1 MNYKKSLL
9 SLVTIMALGNMAV
22 ADDAATYLPLSS
34 TTTDSVW
41 TLFGVNGFSNGVA
54 SSVSTGSSSFTA
66 GLTELADTVVT
77 DEMATAGLSS
87 GGNLASLQALA
98 TDTAMTSLSV
108 GVDLTGT
115 AYEATEA
122 VRSMYMKVGTNT
134 PNVKFNYK
142 ASLEGKAIQ
151 ILRNGIL
158 YSATISQSSTWLN
171 ALTATLGTGATV
183 AVTDQIKTVTGV
195 LDFNMT
201 NNPVEA
207 KYYDASTHLQATGAT
222 ASFYHFN
229 ALTQQWEVNQKGAPA
244 AAQDFTSFTAG
255 KAYWGRAD
263 RVDAL
268 GSLNPDQDGA
278 TGLILGQA
286 TALSNIPDPA
296 MYQDESNVSTLT
308 AGWNMLS
315 FDEHKP
321 YIRHAATGLT
331 LTGVANGDM
340 LVITDD
346 SGLNSIQTD
355 VIAGAG
361 NHTDA
366 IAINAKIESAKLLG
380 TLPQTF
386 HIKVFQG
393 SAAGTMVLLSDR
405 KFSVATATGGG
416 AIGVKT
422 LRNLNPFVNGV
433 PLTAVA
439 DLNATTVA
447 GNKATSAY
455 GEYTTI
461 VQALTGAGTSSA
473 ILTSNAADATGAK
486 LKFTDT
492 TNGSATANILTAIG
506 TAETNIEGIAAAPT
520 ATQIDT
526 NFDGTA
532 DMLIVAHSEPY
543 TLEDNTYTRVF
554 ARVGAVDGNVT
565 VSGTAAT
572 VVSSGATAATL
583 AGNIHAVAA
592 TSHIDANA
600 TTVTATE
607 TVSKIVAVTN
617 ISSSFDIKDTPH
629 GSVDVISASITT
641 TDFAKGAVGGVYS
654 LDGVARLP
662 LIQHSFVSPQMSR
675 TYIGAAPTGTLDTN
689 VTINGS
695 TSTIT
700 APALGTTAATR
711 LAYFDALVAGI
722 NTKIQTTLGVHGS
735 ASHNFNVTTDNTD
748 VNITVAG
755 VGITVFDLNNT
766 VSGSGL
772 TVSAND
778 INTATALK
786 LGIGSS
792 YLGDLVA
799 DLKTNPVASPNYA
812 TYGPLY
818 TLRNSGTG
826 YDVRAI
832 LKATTELDTNT
843 SSAIAWDS
851 IDITRHE
858 SEWFLNNE
866 FNLFNINHNA
876 GYWVYLENKSADTVS
891 IVSATF
897 TPSAYT
903 YYFSNAAGL
912 VTTNIMNS
920 GQISVTI
927 TGLDDTVASSAY
939 LSIGAE
945 DIALTRSGTTNVFTA
960 DVSTYALASFIQDQT
975 GPITVAVRAVNGKGQ
990 AVSADSVV
998 TIDYQ
1003 APVMTTP
1010 VASGGTSITLGAT
1023 GSPSNFYV
1031 FSNYIP
1037 EVQSARTTAI
1047 VKTLPATASAATFN
1061 ACSEFTFGTTN
1072 ILRIVAADGALNS
1085 SNVSDAKEVI
1095 YASMLRGATVLTHTQ
1110 GVGLKSQIGNVYSTA
1125 CVNTATQ
1132 TLPSENA
1139 GVSLAALATGATAR
1153 MSFTPIA
1160 NANFTQDVAWTANYE
1175 ITAGAG
1181 AVVQI
1186 QNVVAYAGDTFFV
1199 EYNGA
1204 IYRGTFPATQLAA
1217 DASIAAP
1224 IDLTAITGTVNTSLV
1239 P

>member
-34 TTTDSVW
+34 TVTDSVW

-54 SSVSTGSSSFTA
+54 STVSTSSSSFSA
-66 GLTELADTVVT
+66 GLTELEDTVVT

-87 GGNLASLQALA
+87 GGNLASLQALLPA
-98 TDTAMTSLSV
+98 TSPVIASLSV

-122 VRSMYMKVGTNT
+122 VRSIYMKVGSST

-151 ILRNGIL
+151 ILLNGTL
-158 YSATISQSSTWLN
+158 YSATITESSTWAN
-171 ALTATLGTGATV
+171 ALTATLGSGAV
-183 AVTDQIKTVTGV
+183 VTATDKVKTVTGV

-207 KYYDASTHLQATGAT
+207 KYFDASTHLLATGAT

-229 ALTQQWEVNQKGAPA
+229 ALTQQWEVNQKGAPT

-268 GSLNPDQDGA
+268 GGLNPDQDGA
-278 TGLILGQA
+278 TGLILGTVA
-286 TALSNIPDPA
+286 ELSGIPDPA

-315 FDEHKP
+315 FDDHKP
-321 YIRHAATGLT
+321 YIRHAATGLV
-331 LTGVANGDM
+331 LTAVANTDKFI
-340 LVITDD
+340 ITDD
-346 SGLNSIQTD
+346 SGLNSITTAA
-355 VIAGAG
+355 IAAAG

-366 IAINAKIESAKLLG
+366 IAINKAIESAKLLG

-386 HIKVFQG
+386 NIKVFQG
-393 SAAGTMVLLSDR
+393 SAAGTMVFISDR
-405 KFSVATATGGG
+405 KFSVSTADIGGG
-416 AIGVKT
+416 VGVTT
-422 LRNLNPFVNGV
+422 LNAGNPFVNGV
-433 PLTAVA
+433 QAAVV
-439 DLNATTVA
+439 DLNATSA
-447 GNKATSAY
+447 LGYKATSAY
-455 GEYTTI
+455 GEYATI
-461 VQALTGAGTSSA
+461 VQTFTGAGTSSA
-473 ILTSNAADATGAK
+473 ILTSNGADATGSK
-486 LKFTDT
+486 LKFASTDT
-492 TNGSATANILTAIG
+492 TGGSATANILTNIG
-506 TAETNIEGIAAAPT
+506 TAETNIEAIAGSTPT

-526 NFDGTA
+526 DFDGTA
-532 DMLIVAHSEPY
+532 DMLIVAHSVPY

-565 VSGTAAT
+565 VSGSAAT
-572 VVSSGATAATL
+572 TVSSGISAATL
-583 AGNIHAVAA
+583 ANNIHAVAA
-592 TSHIDANA
+592 TSLIDANA

-617 ISSSFDIKDTPH
+617 STSSFDIKDTPH
-629 GSVDVISASITT
+629 GVIDVISASTT
-641 TDFAKGAVGGVYS
+641 TTNFAKGAVGGVYS

-662 LIQHSFVSPQMSR
+662 LIQHSFVSPQMST
-675 TYIGAAPTGTLDTN
+675 TYIAAALDTN
-689 VTINGS
+689 VTINA
-695 TSTIT
+695 TTTTVT

-711 LAYFDALVAGI
+711 LAYFNALVAGI
-722 NTKIQTTLGVHGS
+722 NTIIQTTLGVHGS
-735 ASHNFNVTTDNTD
+735 ASHNYNSATDNAD

-786 LGIGSS
+786 LGSGIT
-792 YLGDLVA
+792 LGDLVE
-799 DLKTNPVASPNYA
+799 DLKTNPAASPNYA
-812 TYGPLY
+812 NYGPLY
-818 TLRNSGTG
+818 TLRNAGTG

-851 IDITRHE
+851 IDITRNE

-912 VTTNIMNS
+912 ATTNIMNS

-939 LSIGAE
+939 LTVGGE
-945 DIALTRSGTTNVFTA
+945 DVALTRTGTTNIFTA
-960 DVSTYALASFIQDQT
+960 DVSTYALREFIQNQT
-975 GPITVAVRAVNGKGQ
+975 GPIYITVRAVNGKGQ
-990 AVSADSVV
+990 AVSASGVV
-998 TIDYQ
+998 SIDFA

-1010 VASGGTSITLGAT
+1010 VASGATSITLGAT
-1023 GSPSNFYV
+1023 GTPSNFYV
-1031 FSNYIP
+1031 FSNNIP
-1037 EVQSARTTAI
+1037 EVESVRTAAI

-1085 SNVSDAKEVI
+1085 SNVSDAKEVT
-1095 YASMLRGATVLTHTQ
+1095 YASALRGATVLTHTQ
-1110 GVGLKSQIGNVYSTA
+1110 GVGLKSQIGSVYSTA

-1153 MSFTPIA
+1153 MSFTPIT

-1175 ITAGAG
+1175 ITGGAG

-1204 IYRGTFPATQLAA
+1204 IYRGTFPATQIAA